1 MLKAP
6 SSEGAFLVSATP
18 HIGKPS
24 GVGCWDGGG
33 VLAESLGKS
42 YLWAIGFFFGN
53 TELSLELWT
62 VIAGIS
68 GFDD

>member
-1 MLKAP
+1 M
-6 SSEGAFLVSATP
+6 FLRHP
-18 HIGKPS
+18 PIGKPP
-24 GVGCWDGGG
+24 GRGTGDGGG
-33 VLAESLGKS
+33 VLTESDDKS
-42 YLWAIGFFFGN
+42 YPWAVGFFFGN

>member
-1 MLKAP
+1 MLKT
-6 SSEGAFLVSATP
+6 TP
-18 HIGKPS
+18 PS
-24 GVGCWDGGG
+24 GRHRGWGTGDGGG
-33 VLAESLGKS
+33 VLAESLVKP
-42 YLWAIGFFFGN
+42 LEWAVGFFFGN